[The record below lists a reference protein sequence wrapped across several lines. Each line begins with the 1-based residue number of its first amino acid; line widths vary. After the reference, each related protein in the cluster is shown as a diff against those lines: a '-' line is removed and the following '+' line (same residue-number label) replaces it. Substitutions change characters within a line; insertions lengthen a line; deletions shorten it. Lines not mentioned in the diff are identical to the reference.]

1 MRRGVISPSWTRSL
15 AAATVI
21 AALWPAASASA
32 SAGANAR
39 AATRSERQ
47 ALAATFDKED
57 GNSSEIRG
65 VYVSRA
71 NSSLAVVC
79 AKTPESG
86 TFAYVFARTHAHW
99 RYATSGRPGRA
110 GSGSQRQLE
119 RACS

>member
-1 MRRGVISPSWTRSL
+1 
-15 AAATVI
+15 
-21 AALWPAASASA
+21 
-32 SAGANAR
+32 
-39 AATRSERQ
+39 
-47 ALAATFDKED
+47 
-57 GNSSEIRG
+57 
-65 VYVSRA
+65 VSRA